1 MKKRNLFRTVILTL
15 FAFINFSSCINMTD
29 SDSGSNST
37 SVWGGYSYSDSAS
50 QLVTLTGRISTNGA
64 LPSQIAENLSANA
77 TASDYSRT
85 AAPTVSLTGYFIQAV
100 SGSET
105 INGTVTD
112 GSYSISLV
120 LKKTYTVTA
129 GLKSD
134 DTIIL
139 KDEWKDVTPTRENAG
154 NGTLTHDFILNTAAS
169 ENTANGFVE
178 LTITVDS
185 SIKRITTTCPDSD
198 WGNTDENLS
207 GTTYTLSKS
216 KVDGDSTSGISPKVY
231 EVRFSFYD
239 DKSVLLYSSIQS
251 VNVLSCLT
259 TNKWISGGGSAE
271 PINSSGNFEVSSALI
286 ETFARTQIY
295 VGNTG
300 LKLADESNVVPS
312 DTTGTGSPYAPFA
325 TVSKAISMISAL
337 GSSSTDYTI
346 LISGEIK
353 PKSGTTTTNFPSSL
367 DEKVKSITICGVTG
381 SDSDILNGE
390 QKGSVLTIGMT
401 KPVTIKN
408 LTIMNGKAANGGGI
422 NISAGTIKLETG
434 AKISGNTVSKNGG
447 GIFING
453 KGICTMSGGEIT
465 GNTANDSGGAVA
477 FEKECPE
484 AKFTMTGGKISEN
497 EASCAGG
504 IYARNGIVSV
514 TGGEISGN
522 KATGTSGGGI
532 YCGGPVDSDPAKN
545 GTVTVGGTAVIKGN
559 RANKF
564 GGGVFIEYGKSFTFE
579 GGTIGG
585 NSEEDAN
592 TAEQGGGIYVSGS
605 LTMSGG
611 VIKGNSV
618 TEDGGGLYASGETE
632 ITGGSIESNSATG
645 RGGGIFMNNGSLT
658 LGGSIS
664 IPAGNDKKNDLY
676 LITGKTVAL
685 SYSLTSSH
693 VATITP
699 EEYADGT
706 PILSLAEP
714 TSTTIADERAKFSI
728 RQQSDQLEIFDIS
741 NEGYLTNIV
750 FSFENTFPHGT
761 VYGTEIHEDKTYIVI
776 KYSYLDYDNLSLD
789 VTNPFGSMGWSMEFT
804 LDSATTSIPFA
815 TDLSDGYHTLSATLT
830 KGSESVTATTRVHA
844 MIKPVTVT
852 VPNITAFCTRDQ
864 NCRLFLSVELYIE
877 GKNDGTDTGR
887 QTIKAWAETSGENG
901 SLSKTLTT
909 NSNSNYVTL
918 TAPDST
924 FYFYTSLADDTS
936 DSAVSCG
943 KVNKGHTHTTR
954 TLEQLKAGM
963 NSSHNYSFDSQ
974 CVNSSGATI
983 SDSGRR
989 AHYWF
994 DANLN
999 DD

>member
-1 MKKRNLFRTVILTL
+1 M
-15 FAFINFSSCINMTD
+15 
-29 SDSGSNST
+29 
-37 SVWGGYSYSDSAS
+37 
-50 QLVTLTGRISTNGA
+50 
-64 LPSQIAENLSANA
+64 
-77 TASDYSRT
+77 
-85 AAPTVSLTGYFIQAV
+85 TGYFIQAV

-154 NGTLTHDFILNTAAS
+154 NGTLTHDFILNTVAS

-207 GTTYTLSKS
+207 GTTYTLSKP

-300 LKLADESNVVPS
+300 LKLADGSNVVPS

-325 TVSKAISMISAL
+325 TVSKAISMISAV

-453 KGICTMSGGEIT
+453 KGICTMSGGEIS

-545 GTVTVGGTAVIKGN
+545 GTVNVGGTAVIKGN

-685 SYSLTSSH
+685 SDSLTSSH

-714 TSTTIADERAKFSI
+714 TSTTIANERAKFSI
-728 RQQSDQLEIFDIS
+728 RQQSEQLEIFDIS

-750 FSFENTFPHGT
+750 FSFDNTFPNGT
-761 VYGTEIHEDKTYIVI
+761 VYGTETYEGKKYAVI
-776 KYSYLDYDNLSLD
+776 KYRYTQYNNLFMN
-789 VTNPFGSMGWSMEFT
+789 VTNPYADIGWDMEFK
-804 LDSATTSIPFA
+804 LDDETTDPASATT
-815 TDLSDGYHTLSATLT
+815 LSDGYHTLSATLA
-830 KGSESVTATTRVHA
+830 KGSESVTAVTRVRVRV
-844 MIKPVTVT
+844 KPVKVQISSQLHGWYGLDVNEGPCTEQT
-852 VPNITAFCTRDQ
+852 FHLTAGNPDNEYDDEKSFTHIHS
-864 NCRLFLSVELYIE
+864 NCASSLKD
-877 GKNDGTDTGR
+877 GKYAYHYYWNTPSD
-887 QTIKAWAETSGENG
+887 K
-901 SLSKTLTT
+901 
-909 NSNSNYVTL
+909 NYVWL
-918 TAPDST
+918 TDKSST
-924 FYFYTSLADDTS
+924 FYFYTG
-936 DSAVSCG
+936 SAYDHYTG
-943 KVNKGHTHTTR
+943 RNMGYIPKGASTTTR
-954 TLEQLKAGM
+954 TLSELKE
-963 NSSHNYSFDSQ
+963 NKSFDSLDWDNNGQ
-974 CVNSSGATI
+974 QI
-983 SDSGRR
+983 SHYDRCRIWFSVSLDDST
-989 AHYWF
+989 
-994 DANLN
+994 DPPSP
-999 DD
+999 